1 MDPENT
7 SRRIMIE
14 LDTLLDTRLGVMAQ
28 SETLRAWIEPL
39 LEKGYR
45 KRQSDHFS
53 LLLPEFPQAVYEQAY
68 RERNEAT
75 LRVARPT
82 RMVGALTEITDS
94 LEKKSIG
101 TPFDGDVIIDVNI
114 YPYVLSDPVRAMLRD
129 IVGVNVSISTVVH
142 TVNYAP
148 ADVTPKFLDEHYAAL
163 VIYDIDQW
171 MQLHVTALMEQK
183 IPTVT
188 LMTPARYIREI
199 PTDEDCT
206 VDERGAVNPFALFE
220 ESVAELIS
228 VSFLDTEYFSM
239 IAV

>member
-1 MDPENT
+1 MDTINT
-7 SRRIMIE
+7 ARRIMIE

-28 SETLRAWIEPL
+28 SDILRSWIEPL

-45 KRQSDHFS
+45 KRQSDHFP
-53 LLLPEFPQAVYEQAY
+53 LILPEFPQSAYEQAY
-68 RERNEAT
+68 SKRNEAT

-82 RMVGALTEITDS
+82 RMVGALTELTDT

-101 TPFDGDVIIDVNI
+101 TPFDGDVIIDVNT
-114 YPYVLSDPVRAMLRD
+114 YPYVLNDSVKTMLRD
-129 IVGVNVSISTVVH
+129 IVSLNVSISTVVH
-142 TVNYAP
+142 TVSYAP
-148 ADVTPKFLDEHYAAL
+148 IDITPQLLDEHYAAF

-171 MQLHVTALMEQK
+171 LQLHATALMEQK

-199 PTDEDCT
+199 PTDKDCT

-220 ESVAELIS
+220 ESIADLIA
-228 VSFLDTEYFSM
+228 VNFLDTEYFSM
-239 IAV
+239 IEV